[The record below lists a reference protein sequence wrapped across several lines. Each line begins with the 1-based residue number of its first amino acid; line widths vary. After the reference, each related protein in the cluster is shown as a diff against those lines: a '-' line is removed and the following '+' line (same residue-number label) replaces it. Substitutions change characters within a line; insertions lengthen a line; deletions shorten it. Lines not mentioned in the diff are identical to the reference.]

1 MARLVRTQVEMEG
14 RYEDRWTLVEDDTTP
29 EYDPEEALA
38 VVGHPHTRVSA
49 AARLTGAAR
58 FISDIAL
65 PGMLHAAV
73 LRSPHANARVASLD
87 LEAASALAGVRAVIG
102 PGDVPDRDGRPVL
115 TDAPDYA
122 GAAVAAVAAD
132 TPEHAERAL
141 EALAPAWEPLGFV
154 VDLDEGLARQNFTT
168 EPSET
173 SRGDVDAAL
182 AGAAAVVDAEYRT
195 PAQLQNALEP
205 HCAVAAW
212 ESGGLTVWSST
223 QGIFAA
229 RDELAAAYELEP
241 DDVRV
246 VCEYMG
252 GGFGAKQGAGAEG
265 FLAAELARRSERPV
279 RLVFSRRE
287 ENITAGHRF
296 PTTQTYRIGADA
308 DGRLVGIESSAVIG
322 IGSHGWVFPVL
333 NPPETLYAC
342 ENVRSMVLPVKLNLG
357 FSNAFR
363 APGVMEGTFGFEQ
376 VIDELAEKLGIDP
389 LELRLRNGVDI
400 EQASGKPYTSK
411 HLEACQRRATELA
424 GWAQR
429 DRLRSDGRVRRGM
442 GMASQI
448 WWGGG
453 GPPAHATVRL
463 GRSGR
468 PTLVCGF
475 QDIGT
480 GTMTASAVIVAESIG
495 VSVGAVRV
503 QAGDTAGSGYGPTSG
518 GSMTLASVAP
528 AVRSAA
534 HHVRVQL
541 LDLASDMFEISASDL
556 VLRDGAVTSRDGTLH
571 HEITEVTAKLGNAS
585 LVGHG
590 SRGPNPDDMR
600 VHTFGCQ
607 VAQIAVD
614 TLTGNLTVER
624 VWAVHD
630 VGRIINPMGAMS
642 QVTGGIMQAVG
653 FALSE
658 ERVVD
663 PTTGTVVNPGFE
675 DYKVPTMAD
684 TPEIVCEF
692 VNRPDPNL
700 AVGVK
705 GLGEPPIIPTAA
717 AIGNA
722 FAHATGVRLR
732 QAPYTARRVLE
743 GLEGLGR

>member
-14 RYEDRWTLVEDDTTP
+14 RYEERWTLVEDDAAP
-29 EYDPEEALA
+29 EYADDERLN
-38 VVGHPHTRVSA
+38 VVGHPHPRVSA
-49 AARLTGAAR
+49 AARLSGAAR
-58 FISDIAL
+58 FISDIS
-65 PGMLHAAV
+65 PQGMAHAAV
-73 LRSPHANARVASLD
+73 LRSPHANARVGSLD
-87 LEAASALAGVRAVIG
+87 LAAAAALPGVRAVIG
-102 PGDVPDRDGRPVL
+102 PGDIPDRDGRPVL
-115 TDAPDYA
+115 TDAPAYA

-132 TPEHAERAL
+132 TPEAAERAL
-141 EALAPAWEPLGFV
+141 EALAPSFEPLAFV
-154 VDLDEGLARQNFTT
+154 VDLEEALARQDFTQ

-182 AGAAAVVDAEYRT
+182 AGAAAIVDAEYRT
-195 PAQLQNALEP
+195 PAQVQNPLET

-212 ESGGLTVWSST
+212 EAGNLTVWSST

-229 RDELAAAYELEP
+229 RDELAAAFGLEP

-252 GGFGAKQGAGAEG
+252 GGFGGKQGAGPEG
-265 FLAAELARRSERPV
+265 FVAAELAKRCDRPV
-279 RLVFSRRE
+279 RLVYSRAE
-287 ENITAGHRF
+287 ESVTAGHRAA
-296 PTTQTYRIGADA
+296 TVQTYRIGADA
-308 DGRLVGIESSAVIG
+308 DGTLVGIESSAVIG
-322 IGSHGWVFPVL
+322 VGVHGWVFPVL
-333 NPPETLYAC
+333 TPAETLYAC

-376 VIDELAEKLGIDP
+376 VLDELAEVLGIDP
-389 LELRLRNGVDI
+389 LEIRLRNGASH
-400 EQASGKPYTSK
+400 EQASGNPYTSK
-411 HLEACQRRATELA
+411 HLETCQRRVAELA
-424 GWAQR
+424 GWAGR

-442 GMASQI
+442 GIASQI

-453 GPPAHATVRL
+453 GPPAHASVRL
-463 GRSGR
+463 GRSAR

-480 GTMTASAVIVAESIG
+480 GTMTASAVIVAEALG
-495 VSVGAVRV
+495 VAVESVRV
-503 QAGDTAGSGYGPTSG
+503 QAGDTARSGYGPTSG

-534 HHVRVQL
+534 HEVRTQL
-541 LDLASDMFEISASDL
+541 LELASDLYEIAASDL
-556 VLRDGAVTSRDGTLH
+556 VLADGAVSSRDGTLR
-571 HEITEVTAKLGNAS
+571 HEITEITSKLGNSS

-590 SRGPNPDDMR
+590 SRGPNPDGMR
-600 VHTFGCQ
+600 IHTFGCQ

-614 TLTGNLTVER
+614 TLTGAVTVER

-642 QVTGGIMQAVG
+642 QVTGGILQAVG
-653 FALSE
+653 FALTE

-663 PTTGTVVNPGFE
+663 PTTGTVVNAGLE

-692 VNRPDPNL
+692 VDSPDPHL
-700 AVGVK
+700 GLGIK

-732 QAPYTARRVLE
+732 EAPYTPRRVLE
-743 GLEGLGR
+743 ALA

>member
-1 MARLVRTQVEMEG
+1 MARLVKTQVEMEG
-14 RYEDRWTLVEDDTTP
+14 RYEERWTLVEDDAAP
-29 EYDPEEALA
+29 EYAEGEELA
-38 VVGHPHTRVSA
+38 VVGHPHTRVSS
-49 AARLTGAAR
+49 AARVSGGAR
-58 FISDIAL
+58 FISDIEL
-65 PGMLHAAV
+65 SGMVHAAV

-87 LEAASALAGVRAVIG
+87 RAAAEALPGVRAVIG
-102 PGDVPDRDGRPVL
+102 PGDLPDRDRRPVL
-115 TDAPDYA
+115 TDAPAYA

-132 TPEHAERAL
+132 TPDQAERAL
-141 EALAPAWEPLGFV
+141 EALAPGWEPLAFV
-154 VDLDEGLARQNFTT
+154 VDLDEGLARQEFT
-168 EPSET
+168 EDPEET

-182 AGAAAVVDAEYRT
+182 DGAAAVIEAEYRT
-195 PAQLQNALEP
+195 PTQIQTPLEP
-205 HCAVAAW
+205 HCAVAVW
-212 ESGGLTVWSST
+212 DSGGLTVWSST

-229 RDELAAAYELEP
+229 RDELARAFELEP

-252 GGFGAKQGAGAEG
+252 GGFGGKQGCGPEG
-265 FLAAELARRSERPV
+265 YMAAELARRAGRPV
-279 RLVFSRRE
+279 RLVYTRRDE
-287 ENITAGHRF
+287 HTTAGYRA
-296 PTTQTYRIGADA
+296 PTVQTYRVGADA
-308 DGRLVGIESSAVIG
+308 DGKLVGVEGSAVIG
-322 IGSHGWVFPVL
+322 VGVHGWVFPVL
-333 NPPETLYAC
+333 NPAETLYECA
-342 ENVRSMVLPVKLNLG
+342 NVRSMVLPVKLNLG

-376 VIDELAEKLGIDP
+376 ALDELAEKLGIDP
-389 LELRLRNGVDI
+389 LEIRLRNPAAI

-411 HLEACQRRATELA
+411 HLETCQRRVAELA
-424 GWAQR
+424 GWKDR
-429 DRLRSDGRVRRGM
+429 DALRSDGRVRRGM
-442 GMASQI
+442 GLASQI

-463 GRSGR
+463 GKTAR

-480 GTMTASAVIVAESIG
+480 GTMTASAVVVAEALG
-495 VSVGAVRV
+495 VPVGDVRV
-503 QAGDTAGSGYGPTSG
+503 QAGDTARSGYGPTSG

-534 HHVRVQL
+534 HEVRTQL
-541 LDLASDMFEISASDL
+541 LDLAADMFEIAASDL
-556 VLRDGAVTSRDGTLH
+556 VLADGHVGSRDGTLR
-571 HEITEVTAKLGNAS
+571 HEITEITSKLGNSS

-590 SRGPNPDDMR
+590 SRGPNPDGMR
-600 VHTFGCQ
+600 INTFGCQ
-607 VAQIAVD
+607 AAQIAVD
-614 TLTGNLTVER
+614 TLTGAVTVEK

-642 QVTGGIMQAVG
+642 QVTGGVLQAVG

-663 PTTGTVVNPGFE
+663 PTTGTVVNAGLE
-675 DYKVPTMAD
+675 DYKVPTIAD

-692 VNRPDPNL
+692 VDSPDPHL
-700 AVGVK
+700 ALGIK

-732 QAPYTARRVLE
+732 QAPFTPRRVLE
-743 GLEGLGR
+743 ALAG

>member
-14 RYEDRWTLVEDDTTP
+14 RYEERWTLVEDDASP
-29 EYDPEEALA
+29 EYDPNERLA

-49 AARLTGAAR
+49 AARLSGSAR
-58 FISDIAL
+58 FISDISL
-65 PGMLHAAV
+65 PGMVHAAV
-73 LRSPHANARVASLD
+73 LRSPHANARVGSLD
-87 LEAASALAGVRAVIG
+87 LAAAAAVPGVRAVIG
-102 PGDVPDRDGRPVL
+102 PGDVPDRDRRPVL
-115 TDAPDYA
+115 TDAPEYA

-132 TPEHAERAL
+132 TPEQAEQAL
-141 EALAPAWEPLGFV
+141 AALAPAWEPLAFV
-154 VDLDEGLARQNFTT
+154 CDLDDGLARQDFTA

-182 AGAAAVVDAEYRT
+182 AGAAAVVETEYRT
-195 PAQLQNALEP
+195 PAQLQNALET

-212 ESGGLTVWSST
+212 ESGDLTVWSST

-229 RDELAAAYELEP
+229 RDELAAAFELEP

-252 GGFGAKQGAGAEG
+252 GGFGAKQGSGAEG
-265 FLAAELARRSERPV
+265 FLAAELARRSQRPV
-279 RLVFSRRE
+279 RLVFSRRD
-287 ENITAGHRF
+287 ENVAAGHRF
-296 PTTQTYRIGADA
+296 PTAQTYRIGADA
-308 DGRLVGIESSAVIG
+308 TGRLVGIESSAVIG
-322 IGSHGWVFPVL
+322 MGVHGWVFPVL
-333 NPPETLYAC
+333 TPAETLYAC

-376 VIDELAEKLGIDP
+376 TIDELAEALGIDP
-389 LELRLRNGVDI
+389 LEIRLRNGAAV
-400 EQASGKPYTSK
+400 EQASGRPYTSK
-411 HLEACQRRATELA
+411 HLETCQRRVAELA
-424 GWAQR
+424 GWPER
-429 DRLRSDGRVRRGM
+429 DALRTDGRIRRGM

-480 GTMTASAVIVAESIG
+480 GTMTACAVIVAESLG
-495 VSVGAVRV
+495 VAVDSVRV
-503 QAGDTAGSGYGPTSG
+503 RAGDTAGSGYGPTSG
-518 GSMTLASVAP
+518 GSMTMASVAP

-534 HHVRVQL
+534 HHVRLQL
-541 LDLASDMFEISASDL
+541 LDLASDMFEISASDI
-556 VLRDGAVTSRDGTLH
+556 VLRDGAVGSRDGTLH
-571 HEITEVTAKLGNAS
+571 HEITEITAKLGDAS

-600 VHTFGCQ
+600 IHTFGCQ
-607 VAQIAVD
+607 VAQVAVD
-614 TLTGNLTVER
+614 TLTGRLVVEH

-642 QVTGGIMQAVG
+642 QVTGGILQAVG
-653 FALSE
+653 FALTE

-663 PTTGTVVNPGFE
+663 PTTGTVVNAGFE

-692 VNRPDPNL
+692 VDTPDPNL
-700 AVGVK
+700 ALGVK

-732 QAPYTARRVLE
+732 EAPYTPRRVLE
-743 GLEGLGR
+743 GLEQ

>member
-14 RYEDRWTLVEDDTTP
+14 RYEDRWTLVEDDASP
-29 EYDPEEALA
+29 EYVPDERLA

-49 AARLTGAAR
+49 AARLSGSAR
-58 FISDIAL
+58 FISDISL
-65 PGMLHAAV
+65 PGMVHAAV
-73 LRSPHANARVASLD
+73 LRSPHANARVGSLD
-87 LEAASALAGVRAVIG
+87 LAAAAALPGVRAVIG
-102 PGDVPDRDGRPVL
+102 PGDVPDRDRRPVL
-115 TDAPDYA
+115 TDAPEYA

-132 TPEHAERAL
+132 TPQQAEQAL
-141 EALAPAWEPLGFV
+141 AAMAPAWEPLAFV
-154 VDLDEGLARQNFTT
+154 CDLDEGLARQDFTA

-182 AGAAAVVDAEYRT
+182 AGAAVVVDAEYRT
-195 PAQLQNALEP
+195 PAQLQNALET

-229 RDELAAAYELEP
+229 RDELAAAFELEP

-252 GGFGAKQGAGAEG
+252 GGFGAKQGSGAEG
-265 FLAAELARRSERPV
+265 FLAAELARRSRRPV
-279 RLVFSRRE
+279 RLVFSRSD
-287 ENITAGHRF
+287 ENVTAGHRF
-296 PTTQTYRIGADA
+296 PTAQTYRIGADPE
-308 DGRLVGIESSAVIG
+308 GRLVGIESTAVIG
-322 IGSHGWVFPVL
+322 IGVHGWVFPVL
-333 NPPETLYAC
+333 NPAETLYAC

-376 VIDELAEKLGIDP
+376 AIDELAEALGIDP
-389 LELRLRNGVDI
+389 LEIRLRNGAAV
-400 EQASGKPYTSK
+400 EQASGQPYTSK
-411 HLEACQRRATELA
+411 HLETCQRRVAELA
-424 GWAQR
+424 GWPER
-429 DRLRSDGRVRRGM
+429 DALRTDGRIRRGM

-480 GTMTASAVIVAESIG
+480 GTMTASAVIVAESLG
-495 VSVGAVRV
+495 VAVDSVRV

-518 GSMTLASVAP
+518 GSMTMASVAP

-534 HHVRVQL
+534 HHVRLQL
-541 LDLASDMFEISASDL
+541 LDLAADMFEISASDL
-556 VLRDGAVTSRDGTLH
+556 VLRDGAVGSRDGTLH
-571 HEITEVTAKLGNAS
+571 HEITEITAKLGDAS

-590 SRGPNPDDMR
+590 SRGPNPDGMR
-600 VHTFGCQ
+600 IHTFGCQ
-607 VAQIAVD
+607 VAQVAVD
-614 TLTGNLTVER
+614 TLTGRLMVER

-642 QVTGGIMQAVG
+642 QVTGGILQAVG

-663 PTTGTVVNPGFE
+663 PTTGTVVNAGFE

-692 VNRPDPNL
+692 VDTPDPNL
-700 AVGVK
+700 ALGVK

-732 QAPYTARRVLE
+732 EAPYTPRRVLE
-743 GLEGLGR
+743 GLGQ

>member
-14 RYEDRWTLVEDDTTP
+14 RYEERWTLVEDDAAP
-29 EYDPEEALA
+29 EYADDERLN
-38 VVGHPHTRVSA
+38 VVGHPHPRVSA
-49 AARLTGAAR
+49 AARLSGAAR
-58 FISDIAL
+58 FISDIS
-65 PGMLHAAV
+65 PQGMAHAAV
-73 LRSPHANARVASLD
+73 LRSPHANARVGSLD
-87 LEAASALAGVRAVIG
+87 LAAAAALPGVRAVIG
-102 PGDVPDRDGRPVL
+102 PGDIPDRDGRPVL
-115 TDAPDYA
+115 TDAPAYA

-132 TPEHAERAL
+132 TPEAAERAL
-141 EALAPAWEPLGFV
+141 EALAPSFEPLAFV
-154 VDLDEGLARQNFTT
+154 VDLDEALARQDFTQ

-182 AGAAAVVDAEYRT
+182 AGAAAIVDAEYRT
-195 PAQLQNALEP
+195 PAQVQNPLET

-212 ESGGLTVWSST
+212 EAGNLTVWSST

-229 RDELAAAYELEP
+229 RDELAAAFGLEP

-252 GGFGAKQGAGAEG
+252 GGFGGKQGAGPEG
-265 FLAAELARRSERPV
+265 FVAAELAKRCDRPV
-279 RLVFSRRE
+279 RLVYSRAE
-287 ENITAGHRF
+287 ENVTAGHRAA
-296 PTTQTYRIGADA
+296 TVQTYRIGADA
-308 DGRLVGIESSAVIG
+308 DGTLVGIESSAVIG
-322 IGSHGWVFPVL
+322 VGVHGWVFPVL
-333 NPPETLYAC
+333 TPAETLYAC

-376 VIDELAEKLGIDP
+376 VLDELAEVLGIDP
-389 LELRLRNGVDI
+389 LEIRLRNGASH
-400 EQASGKPYTSK
+400 EQASGNPYTSK
-411 HLEACQRRATELA
+411 HLETCQRRVAELA
-424 GWAQR
+424 GWAGR

-453 GPPAHATVRL
+453 GPPAHASVRL
-463 GRSGR
+463 GRSAR

-480 GTMTASAVIVAESIG
+480 GTMTASAVIVAEALG
-495 VSVGAVRV
+495 VAVESVRV
-503 QAGDTAGSGYGPTSG
+503 QAGDTARSGYGPTSG

-534 HHVRVQL
+534 HEVRTQL
-541 LDLASDMFEISASDL
+541 LELASDLYEIAASDL
-556 VLRDGAVTSRDGTLH
+556 VLADGAVSSRDGTLR
-571 HEITEVTAKLGNAS
+571 HEITEITSKLGNSS

-590 SRGPNPDDMR
+590 SRGPNPDGMR
-600 VHTFGCQ
+600 IHTFGCQ

-614 TLTGNLTVER
+614 TLTGAVTVER

-642 QVTGGIMQAVG
+642 QVTGGILQAVG
-653 FALSE
+653 FALTE

-663 PTTGTVVNPGFE
+663 PTTGTVVNAGLE

-692 VNRPDPNL
+692 VDSPDPHL
-700 AVGVK
+700 GLGIK

-732 QAPYTARRVLE
+732 EAPYTPRRVLE
-743 GLEGLGR
+743 ALA

>member
-1 MARLVRTQVEMEG
+1 VAKLVKTQVEMEG
-14 RYEDRWTLVEDDTTP
+14 RYEERWTLVEEDTTP
-29 EYDPEEALA
+29 EYGDDGELA
-38 VVGHPHTRVSA
+38 VVGHPHARVSA
-49 AARLTGAAR
+49 AARVSGGAR
-58 FISDIAL
+58 FISDIELA
-65 PGMLHAAV
+65 GMVHAAV

-87 LEAASALAGVRAVIG
+87 RAAAEAVPGVRAVIG
-102 PGDVPDRDGRPVL
+102 PGDLPDRDGRPVL
-115 TDAPDYA
+115 TDAPAYA

-132 TPEHAERAL
+132 TPDQAERAL
-141 EALAPAWEPLGFV
+141 AALAPEWEPLAFV
-154 VDLDEGLARQNFTT
+154 VDLDEGLARQEFTE
-168 EPSET
+168 EPEET

-182 AGAAAVVDAEYRT
+182 EGASAVVEAEYRT
-195 PAQLQNALEP
+195 PAQIQTPLEP

-212 ESGGLTVWSST
+212 DSDGLTVWSST

-229 RDELAAAYELEP
+229 RDELARAYELEP

-252 GGFGAKQGAGAEG
+252 GGFGGKQGAGPEG
-265 FLAAELARRSERPV
+265 YMAVELARRSGRPV
-279 RLVFSRRE
+279 RLVYTRSDE
-287 ENITAGHRF
+287 HTTAGYRA
-296 PTTQTYRIGADA
+296 PTVQTYRIGADA
-308 DGRLVGIESSAVIG
+308 GGKLVGIESSAVLG
-322 IGSHGWVFPVL
+322 IGVHGWAFPVL
-333 NPPETLYAC
+333 NPAETLYECA
-342 ENVRSMVLPVKLNLG
+342 NVRSMVLPVKLNLG

-376 VIDELAEKLGIDP
+376 ALDELAGELGIDP
-389 LELRLRNGVDI
+389 LEIRLRNPASI

-411 HLEACQRRATELA
+411 HLEACQRRVAELA
-424 GWAQR
+424 GWGDR
-429 DRLRSDGRVRRGM
+429 DSLRSDGRVRRGM
-442 GMASQI
+442 GLASQI

-463 GRSGR
+463 GKSAR

-480 GTMTASAVIVAESIG
+480 GTMTASAVVVAEALG
-495 VSVGAVRV
+495 VPVGSVRV
-503 QAGDTAGSGYGPTSG
+503 QAGDTARSGYGPTSG

-534 HHVRVQL
+534 HEVRTQL
-541 LDLASDMFEISASDL
+541 LDLAADMFEIAASDL
-556 VLRDGAVTSRDGTLH
+556 VLADGHVSSRDGTLRH
-571 HEITEVTAKLGNAS
+571 ELTEITSKLGNSS

-600 VHTFGCQ
+600 INTFGCQ
-607 VAQIAVD
+607 AAQIAVD
-614 TLTGNLTVER
+614 TLTGAITVEK

-630 VGRIINPMGAMS
+630 VGRIINPMGAIS
-642 QVTGGIMQAVG
+642 QVTGGVLQAVG
-653 FALSE
+653 FALTE

-663 PTTGTVVNPGFE
+663 PTTGTVVNAGLE
-675 DYKVPTMAD
+675 DYKVPTIAD

-692 VNRPDPNL
+692 VDSPDPHL
-700 AVGVK
+700 ALGIK

-732 QAPYTARRVLE
+732 EAPFTPRRVLE
-743 GLEGLGR
+743 ALAG

>member
-14 RYEDRWTLVEDDTTP
+14 RYEERWTLVEDDAAP
-29 EYDPEEALA
+29 EYADDERLN
-38 VVGHPHTRVSA
+38 VVGHPHPRVSA
-49 AARLTGAAR
+49 AARLSGSAR
-58 FISDIAL
+58 FISDISL
-65 PGMLHAAV
+65 QGMVHAAV

-87 LEAASALAGVRAVIG
+87 LAAAAAVPGVRAAIG
-102 PGDVPDRDGRPVL
+102 PGDIPDRDGRPVL
-115 TDAPDYA
+115 TDAPAYA

-132 TPEHAERAL
+132 TPEAAERAL
-141 EALAPAWEPLGFV
+141 AALAPAWEPLQFV
-154 VDLDEGLARQNFTT
+154 VDLDEGLARQEFTQD
-168 EPSET
+168 PAET
-173 SRGDVDAAL
+173 TRGDVDAAL
-182 AGAAAVVDAEYRT
+182 AAAAAVVDTEYRT
-195 PAQLQNALEP
+195 PAQVQSPLEP
-205 HCAVAAW
+205 HCAVAVW
-212 ESGGLTVWSST
+212 EAGGLTVWSST

-229 RDELAAAYELEP
+229 RDELAAAFDLEP

-252 GGFGAKQGAGAEG
+252 GGFGGKQGAGPEG
-265 FLAAELARRSERPV
+265 FMAAELARRSGRPV
-279 RLVFSRRE
+279 RLVYSRSE
-287 ENITAGHRF
+287 ETIAAGHRA
-296 PTTQTYRIGADA
+296 PTVQTYRIGADA
-308 DGRLVGIESSAVIG
+308 DGKLVGIESSAVIG
-322 IGSHGWVFPVL
+322 VGLHGWVFPVL
-333 NPPETLYAC
+333 NPAETLYAC

-363 APGVMEGTFGFEQ
+363 APGVMEGTFGLEQ
-376 VIDELAEKLGIDP
+376 TLDELAELLGIDP
-389 LELRLRNGVDI
+389 LEIRLRNGADH
-400 EQASGKPYTSK
+400 EQSSGNPYTSK
-411 HLEACQRRATELA
+411 HLETCQRRAAELA
-424 GWAQR
+424 GWPQR

-463 GRSGR
+463 GKSAR

-480 GTMTASAVIVAESIG
+480 GTMTASAVIVAEALG
-495 VSVGAVRV
+495 VAVDAVRV
-503 QAGDTAGSGYGPTSG
+503 QAGDTARSGYGPTSG

-534 HHVRVQL
+534 HDVRTQL
-541 LDLASDMFEISASDL
+541 LELASDLYEIAASDL
-556 VLRDGAVTSRDGTLH
+556 VLADGAVSSRDGTLR
-571 HEITEVTAKLGNAS
+571 HEITEVTSKLGNSS

-590 SRGPNPDDMR
+590 SRGPNPDGMR
-600 VHTFGCQ
+600 IHTFGCQ

-614 TLTGNLTVER
+614 TLTGAITVEH

-630 VGRIINPMGAMS
+630 VGRIINPMGAIS
-642 QVTGGIMQAVG
+642 QVTGGVLQAIG
-653 FALSE
+653 FALTE

-663 PTTGTVVNPGFE
+663 PTTGTVVNAGFE

-692 VNRPDPNL
+692 VDSPDPHL
-700 AVGVK
+700 GLGIK

-722 FAHATGVRLR
+722 FAHATGVRMR
-732 QAPYTARRVLE
+732 EAPYTPRRVLE
-743 GLEGLGR
+743 ALG

>member
-14 RYEDRWTLVEDDTTP
+14 RYEDRWTLVEEDTTP
-29 EYDPEEALA
+29 EYADDERLA

-49 AARLTGAAR
+49 AARLSGAAR
-58 FISDIAL
+58 FISDISL
-65 PGMLHAAV
+65 PGMVHAAV
-73 LRSPHANARVASLD
+73 LRSPHANARVGSLD
-87 LEAASALAGVRAVIG
+87 LEAAAALPGVRAAIG

-115 TDAPDYA
+115 TDAPAYA

-132 TPEHAERAL
+132 TPEHAGRAL
-141 EALAPAWEPLGFV
+141 AALAPAWEPLAFV
-154 VDLDEGLARQNFTT
+154 VDLDEGLARQDFIS

-182 AGAAAVVDAEYRT
+182 AGAAAVIDAEYRT
-195 PAQLQNALEP
+195 PAQVQNALET

-229 RDELAAAYELEP
+229 RDELAEAFGLEP

-246 VCEYMG
+246 LCEYMG
-252 GGFGAKQGAGAEG
+252 GGFGAKQGAGSEG
-265 FLAAELARRSERPV
+265 FLAAELAKRSGRPV
-279 RLVFSRRE
+279 RLVYSRAE
-287 ENITAGHRF
+287 ENVTAGHRAA
-296 PTTQTYRIGADA
+296 TVQTYRIGADA
-308 DGRLVGIESSAVIG
+308 DGKLVGIESSAVIG
-322 IGSHGWVFPVL
+322 IGVHGWVFPVL
-333 NPPETLYAC
+333 TPAETLYECA
-342 ENVRSMVLPVKLNLG
+342 NVRSMVLPVKLNLG

-363 APGVMEGTFGFEQ
+363 APGVMEGVFGFEQ
-376 VIDELAEKLGIDP
+376 AIDELAGILGVDP
-389 LELRLRNGVDI
+389 LEIRLRNGAAR
-400 EQASGKPYTSK
+400 EQASGSPYTSK
-411 HLEACQRRATELA
+411 HLETCQRRVAEMA

-429 DRLRSDGRVRRGM
+429 DSLRSDGRVRRGM

-453 GPPAHATVRL
+453 GPPAHASVRL
-463 GRSGR
+463 GRTAR
-468 PTLVCGF
+468 PTLTCGF

-480 GTMTASAVIVAESIG
+480 GTMTASAVIVAESLG
-495 VSVGAVRV
+495 VPVDSITV
-503 QAGDTAGSGYGPTSG
+503 QAGDTARSGYGPTSG

-534 HHVRVQL
+534 HEVRTQL
-541 LDLASDMFEISASDL
+541 LELASDMFEIAASDL
-556 VLRDGAVTSRDGTLH
+556 VLADGAVSSRDGTLR
-571 HEITEVTAKLGNAS
+571 HEITEITSKLGNAS

-590 SRGPNPDDMR
+590 SRGPNPDGMR

-607 VAQIAVD
+607 AAQVAVD
-614 TLTGNLTVER
+614 TLTGELTVER

-630 VGRIINPMGAMS
+630 VGRIINPMGALS
-642 QVTGGIMQAVG
+642 QVTGGILQAVG

-663 PTTGTVVNPGFE
+663 PTTGTVVNAGLE

-692 VNRPDPNL
+692 VDSPDPHL
-700 AVGVK
+700 SVGVK

-732 QAPYTARRVLE
+732 EAPYTPRRVLE
-743 GLEGLGR
+743 GLAK